1 MSVQPASATALGERV
16 LGLILD
22 ARSRE
27 DFAADRLQARIGLP
41 VEVAEPGRD
50 YGSQGALAGGWDYAL
65 RTMPPLPG
73 EPVDRLLFQLQPQ
86 PAPARPAFSEVDMTP
101 VCIPFATWR
110 DRLAGAGFAER
121 RLRERHGMRDY
132 WVFTRGD
139 IGATVY
145 VGEAHGGDAQATACV
160 SMIVLQAYA

>member
-1 MSVQPASATALGERV
+1 MPVQSASASTLGERV

-27 DFAADRLQARIGLP
+27 DLAADRLEARTGLP
-41 VEVAEPGRD
+41 MEVAEPGRD
-50 YGSQGALAGGWDYAL
+50 YGSQGALAAGWDYAL
-65 RTMPPLPG
+65 RSMPPQPG
-73 EPVDRLLFQLQPQ
+73 APVDRLLFQLQPS
-86 PAPARPAFSEVDMTP
+86 PAGTGPGEVDMTP

-145 VGEAHGGDAQATACV
+145 VGEARDGMQAPPCV